1 MTPEISTAGR
11 RPGDR
16 RARQRRGDLLV
27 QGAEPTRPQLDRV
40 TQREKGSGDLPEPFK
55 TWGHWAHLDPNT
67 QTTKT
72 FPALA
77 LPAVLPPGERL

>member
-1 MTPEISTAGR
+1 MSPELSTAGR
-11 RPGDR
+11 QPGAR
-16 RARQRRGDLLV
+16 RARQRRRDLLV
-27 QGAEPTRPQLDRV
+27 QGAELTRPQLE